1 MENKLIPI
9 CAIVLIAGLCI
20 GIILGTSVIPGHE
33 TCGTPTQQVADPNQT
48 PSPSP
53 GLPTDI
59 ISFLFVQEA
68 ASGSLVTGKNGTMIL
83 TLSGV
88 RDDTVYFSDRPARV
102 SGVIDTDLFVH
113 CSMFSGNNP
122 PNAALMLLGAPAE
135 NDTVIITIS
144 DPKYDKRNAT
154 LSYTAVKV
162 PNYTG
167 EGLQVYKTFADPGV
181 AETFGRVMLFI
192 DNSDLPV
199 NIIADSDNPS
209 TQQILVFR

>member
-9 CAIVLIAGLCI
+9 CAMFLAAGLCI
-20 GIILGTSVIPGHE
+20 GIILGAFMIPGPV
-33 TCGTPTQQVADPNQT
+33 TAVPVSPPVAGPNQT
-48 PSPSP
+48 LSPSP
-53 GLPTDI
+53 GLPADI

-68 ASGSLVTGKNGTMIL
+68 AGGSLVAGKNGTMTL

-113 CSMFSGNNP
+113 CSMFSGTSP

-162 PNYTG
+162 PNYNG
-167 EGLQVYKTFADPGV
+167 EGLQVYKTFADPGI